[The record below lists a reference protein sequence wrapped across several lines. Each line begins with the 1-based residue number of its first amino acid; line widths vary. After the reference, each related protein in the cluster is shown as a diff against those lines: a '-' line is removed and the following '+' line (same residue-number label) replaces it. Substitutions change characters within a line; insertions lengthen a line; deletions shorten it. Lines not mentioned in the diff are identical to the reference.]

1 MNWTEKYRPK
11 NLSEIYGQDEAKQKA
26 IAFFNTFPKRK
37 KSILLNG
44 PPGIG
49 KTTLV
54 LTIKNEFD
62 LEIFELNASDF
73 RSKKQLQEKLKP
85 VIEQSSLFKK
95 RKLILVDE
103 VDGILGLD
111 RGGIPELIRL
121 IQETNH
127 PILCTANDAWGKKL
141 NPLRKVSELIELKN
155 LKSEI
160 IKKVLLQI
168 SEKEKVKIS
177 EDLLQK
183 ISENSKGD
191 LRAAINDLQAIS
203 SMENPEEYI
212 VEDQRNK
219 ETDIFNA
226 LREIFQDKASLKML
240 STFDKIN
247 MPLDEIILWVEEN
260 IPKVYK
266 EKELAKAIE
275 KLTNVDIFRGRI
287 YKQQYWRFL
296 VYENA
301 FLSYGISVSKEK
313 EKTGFYKYS
322 KPERILKIWLNNQKH
337 GKKKS
342 ISEKYAKL
350 THNSTKKIMKD
361 WRIIKQIINS
371 NPKIQ
376 KQLKLDSDEISYLG
390 Y

>member
-1 MNWTEKYRPK
+1 MNWVEKYRPK
-11 NLSEIYGQDEAKQKA
+11 NLSEIKGQAEAKQKA
-26 IAFFNTFPKRK
+26 ISFFNTFPKK
-37 KSILLNG
+37 KKALLLNG

-54 LTIKNEFD
+54 LAIKNEFD

-121 IQETNH
+121 IQETKH
-127 PILCTANDAWGKKL
+127 PILCTANDAWARKL

-155 LKSEI
+155 LKPEVIKEVLTEI
-160 IKKVLLQI
+160 SK
-168 SEKEKVKIS
+168 KEKVEITEELIEKIS
-177 EDLLQK
+177 K
-183 ISENSKGD
+183 GSRGD
-191 LRAAINDLQAIS
+191 LRAAINDLQATA

-212 VEDQRNK
+212 IDERNK
-219 ETDIFNA
+219 ETDIFNS
-226 LREIFQDKASLKML
+226 LREIFQDKVSLSML

-247 MPLDEIILWVEEN
+247 MPMDEIILWVEEN

-266 EKELAKAIE
+266 EKELAKAIH
-275 KLTNVDIFRGRI
+275 KLVNVDVFRGRI
-287 YKQQYWRFL
+287 YKQQYWRFM

-301 FLSYGISVSKEK
+301 FLSYGISASKEK

-337 GKKKS
+337 GKRKT
-342 ISEKYAKL
+342 ISQKYARL
-350 THNSTKKIMKD
+350 THNSTKKIMSE
-361 WRIIKQIINS
+361 WRIIKQIIKS
-371 NPKIQ
+371 NPQIQ
-376 KQLKLDSDEISYLG
+376 KQLKLEEDEIKYIN